1 MTTIVYIYIFIV
13 GLLIG
18 SFLNVCIYRI
28 PRKEDI
34 VFTGSHCTS
43 CGYRLRPWD
52 LIPVFSWIFLKGRC
66 RSCKEKISVIYPA
79 VELVNAVLWLVTFI
93 VVLKQFEATEI
104 FEQILGNEVLLLH
117 STLQILGTATIYSLT
132 ISALIVLSF
141 IDFNIYEIPG
151 GINVFILVLGVIM
164 LVVDGQNRMEHMI
177 GFFAISLLLVLLL
190 ILSKGRA
197 IGGGDVKLMAVVG
210 LVIGWKLVILS
221 FFLGCL
227 YGSVIHILRMKF
239 QDENSVLAMGPYF
252 SIGILTAMW
261 FGNSMIDWYMLSY
274 IF

>member
-18 SFLNVCIYRI
+18 SFLNVCIYRL

-52 LIPVFSWIFLKGRC
+52 LIPLFSWILLKGRC
-66 RSCKEKISVIYPA
+66 RSCKEKISAIYPA
-79 VELVNAVLWLVTFI
+79 VEMLNAVLWLVTFI
-93 VVLKQFEATEI
+93 VVLRQFESPEI

-164 LVVDGQNRMEHMI
+164 LVVDGQNRMEHIM
-177 GFFAISLLLVLLL
+177 GFFAISLPLVLLL
-190 ILSKGRA
+190 
-197 IGGGDVKLMAVVG
+197 
-210 LVIGWKLVILS
+210 
-221 FFLGCL
+221 FLHL
-227 YGSVIHILRMKF
+227 
-239 QDENSVLAMGPYF
+239 
-252 SIGILTAMW
+252 
-261 FGNSMIDWYMLSY
+261 LSY